1 MANSIAIGLAEM
13 KISKNPDDV
22 LVAFGLG
29 SCLGIGLYDPQIK
42 LGGLLHAV
50 LPKKTDSGDSIGPK
64 YVDSGIQALLDEMI
78 KAGGVKQR
86 FVLKMAG
93 GANML
98 NVSSLSKTFDIG
110 NRNVEAAHL
119 VFSQNGMKLKS
130 EEIGG
135 KIGRTVRVYICDG
148 KMTIR
153 MMGEQE
159 REF

>member
-13 KISKNPDDV
+13 KISKSPDDV

-29 SCLGIGLYDPQIK
+29 SCLGIGMYDPQLR
-42 LGGLLHAV
+42 LGGMLHAV
-50 LPKKTDSGDSIGPK
+50 LPKNTASPDSVAAK
-64 YVDSGIQALLDEMI
+64 YVDSGINALLDEMI
-78 KAGGVKQR
+78 KAGALKQR
-86 FVLKMAG
+86 LIIKMAG

-110 NRNVEAAHL
+110 NRNAESAHL
-119 VFSQNGMKLKS
+119 VFAQLGLRLKT

-135 KIGRTVRVYICDG
+135 KIGRTVRMYISDG

-153 MMGEQE
+153 MMGDQE
-159 REF
+159 REI